1 VARDAPLKRGIEVK
15 QSTNRPSLRRAI
27 VVVGILFLAL
37 GSLPARS
44 LAYDI
49 HKDRLDCPKGT
60 TLARIE
66 INPRVCRAQ
75 PKRGI
80 PSTRGRRACCTFDR
94 DPSKERC
101 LPFPGCPAASVE

>member
-1 VARDAPLKRGIEVK
+1 MK
-15 QSTNRPSLRRAI
+15 QSTNRTRLRRA
-27 VVVGILFLAL
+27 VVIAGILFLAAMAW
-37 GSLPARS
+37 PVRS
-44 LAYDI
+44 FAYDI
-49 HKDRLDCPKGT
+49 HKDRLDCPRGS
-60 TLARIE
+60 TLERIE

-80 PSTRGRRACCTFDR
+80 PSTRGRRACCTIDR

>member
-1 VARDAPLKRGIEVK
+1 MK
-15 QSTNRPSLRRAI
+15 QTNGSRLWRSI
-27 VVVGILFLAL
+27 VVAGVLFLAAMA
-37 GSLPARS
+37 LPGRAF
-44 LAYDI
+44 AYDV
-49 HKDRLDCPKGT
+49 HKDRLDCPRGT

-80 PSTRGRRACCTFDR
+80 PATRGRRACCSFDR

>member
-1 VARDAPLKRGIEVK
+1 LL
-15 QSTNRPSLRRAI
+15 TL
-27 VVVGILFLAL
+27 LAL
-37 GSLPARS
+37 AAPGGA
-44 LAYDI
+44 LAYQV
-49 HKDRLDCPKGT
+49 HQDRLDCPRGT

-80 PSTRGRRACCTFDR
+80 PATRGRRAYCTIDR